1 MPRKDGSLTRGEQD
15 FIEAYA
21 QSQDRAAAEKSAGLR
36 PNSGYAVLARPEI
49 QAEIA
54 RRISAEI
61 HDLGHLATAKLRY
74 LVTSDKV
81 PAAAAFQAA
90 KYILDR
96 IEGGAPGGPDRDPAE
111 MTPEELAAE
120 IARLETRAA
129 AAARPVD
136 AQVIEGPTDPFG

>member
-1 MPRKDGSLTRGEQD
+1 MTRAEAD
-15 FIEAYA
+15 FVDAYA
-21 QSQDRAAAEKSAGLR
+21 TTGDRVAAEKAAGLAPR
-36 PNSGYAVLARPEI
+36 GGYQVLARPEI

-54 RRISAEI
+54 RRVSAEL
-61 HDLGHLATAKLRY
+61 HDLGQLATAKLRY

-96 IEGGAPGGPDRDPAE
+96 IEGGAPGGPERDPSE

-129 AAARPVD
+129 AAAKPVD
-136 AQVIEGPTDPFG
+136 AQVIEAPADPFG